1 MFLIYQGGIKL
12 NDHIWANLKKI
23 RNEKNMS
30 LEEISREIGIAPS
43 SLSRLENGKSPNVSF
58 STIYN
63 LCSYYNVS
71 LERIVSED
79 MESEEYI
86 PDNTEK
92 VTVSEEEMPYYK
104 VVMEAKKEGL
114 TVNQTQEII
123 SLFKK
128 ITSEIQRRNIPD
140 DYCNLALKLKG
151 AGISRSEFRS
161 IVDILIQNK
170 DTKSNNEEN

>member
-1 MFLIYQGGIKL
+1 L

-30 LEEISREIGIAPS
+30 LEEVAREIEIAPS

-58 STIYN
+58 STIYD

-71 LERIVSED
+71 LEKIVSED

-92 VTVSEEEMPYYK
+92 VTVSEEEMPYYQVAK
-104 VVMEAKKEGL
+104 EARDEGL
-114 TVNQTQEII
+114 TVQQTRELIL
-123 SLFKK
+123 LFKK

-140 DYCNLALKLKG
+140 EYCSLALKAKG
-151 AGISRSEFRS
+151 YGISKSEFKS
-161 IVDILIQNK
+161 MVDILIQNK
-170 DTKSNNEEN
+170 EG

>member
-23 RNEKNMS
+23 RNEKNLS
-30 LEEISREIGIAPS
+30 LEKVAKEIEIAPS

-58 STIYN
+58 STVSK
-63 LCSYYNVS
+63 LTDFYNVS
-71 LERIVSED
+71 LEKITSRN
-79 MESEEYI
+79 MESNEYI
-86 PDNTEK
+86 SDNTEK
-92 VTVSEEEMPYYK
+92 ITVSEEEIPYYK
-104 VVMEAKKEGL
+104 VAMEAKKEGL

-123 SLFKK
+123 LLFKK

-140 DYCNLALKLKG
+140 EYCNLALKLKG

-161 IVDILIQNK
+161 FVDIIIKNK
-170 DTKSNNEEN
+170 EG

>member
-1 MFLIYQGGIKL
+1 M

-30 LEEISREIGIAPS
+30 LEEVAREIEIAPS

-58 STIYN
+58 STIYD

-71 LERIVSED
+71 LEKIVSED

-92 VTVSEEEMPYYK
+92 VTVSEEEMPYYQVAK
-104 VVMEAKKEGL
+104 EARDEGL
-114 TVNQTQEII
+114 TVQQTRELIL
-123 SLFKK
+123 LFKK

-140 DYCNLALKLKG
+140 EYCSLALKAKG
-151 AGISRSEFRS
+151 YGISKSEFKS
-161 IVDILIQNK
+161 MVDILIQNK
-170 DTKSNNEEN
+170 EG